1 MLMCNLG
8 SFFRY
13 DFVLKFWRLEPGSRP
28 TFASIVLNL
37 NAFSKVSDDGNE
49 EIRL

>member
-28 TFASIVLNL
+28 TFKRIVEVL
-37 NAFSKVSDDGNE
+37 SDLTDADGDE
-49 EIRL
+49 EESRL